1 MRRRDLRNGA
11 VAASV
16 SRRAAAALLLTVF
29 AGLASSVVT
38 PTSTSVASSAI
49 AAEPAPADERGQYIY
64 TEGKSRS
71 NRVITAVLRRGEAPV
86 PAAILPCG
94 SCHGTDGRGA
104 ADYSGV
110 APLNINWYALAQAG
124 KHEHGARLHT
134 AFDEQSIARAI
145 IDGVDPDGNALD
157 STMPRY
163 NMSDEDMADLIAYL
177 KAVDSQADPG
187 IGPTSIRIGTVLPME
202 GQLAGMGEAMR
213 DTIEAYF
220 STVNAAGGVHGRRL
234 ELVIGSWGANDDP
247 PIWPARD
254 LVDKELPF
262 ALVSGYVPNYDA
274 EFAALSA
281 EKSIPLI
288 GPYTALLPLDG
299 ADDNDEDS
307 DEAGNKRFSFYAV
320 SGLAEEAQVLVEA
333 VAAEMVPGQTR
344 VAVVYP
350 QVQSFDALAES
361 ARDRAAE
368 LGFRSATVSAYWYGQ
383 FDSAA
388 TVAQLRDEQVDAVV
402 FLGSAEELLQ
412 LGRAAER
419 AGWLPYLLSPGLLA
433 ESQVFDLPKSF
444 SGRVL
449 LSYASLPTDY
459 TPEGSAEFEKLHD
472 AFSFEYRYSMAQ
484 IAAYTSAKIA
494 VEGLE
499 RAGRSLSREEL
510 VQALEGLQDYHPGL
524 VPPISFGPDRRIGAL
539 GAHIVRVD
547 LAAGRFDEST
557 QWIDLGTASDAN

>member
-16 SRRAAAALLLTVF
+16 SRRAAAALLLVVC
-29 AGLASSVVT
+29 AGLVSSVVT
-38 PTSTSVASSAI
+38 PTSTTIASSAI
-49 AAEPAPADERGQYIY
+49 AAEPVPADERGQYVY

-71 NRVITAVLRRGEAPV
+71 NRVITSVLRRGEAPV

-124 KHEHGARLHT
+124 KHEHGARRHA
-134 AFDEQSIARAI
+134 AFDEKSLARAI
-145 IDGVDPDGNALD
+145 VDGTDPDGNALD

-163 NMSDEDMADLIAYL
+163 DMSDEDMADLIAYL
-177 KAVDSQADPG
+177 KVIDSETDPG
-187 IGPTSIRIGTVLPME
+187 ISATSIRIGTVLPMQ

-220 STVNAAGGVHGRRL
+220 STVNTAGGVHGRKL
-234 ELVIGSWGANDDP
+234 ELVIGTWGENDDP
-247 PIWPARD
+247 PIWSARN
-254 LVDKELPF
+254 LVDNELPF

-274 EFAALSA
+274 EFEALSA
-281 EKSIPLI
+281 EKKIPLI
-288 GPYTALLPLDG
+288 GPYTALLPRDSGENDG
-299 ADDNDEDS
+299 ENNN
-307 DEAGNKRFSFYAV
+307 EARNKRFSFYSVA
-320 SGLAEEAQVLVEA
+320 GLAEQAEVLVEA
-333 VAAEMVPGQTR
+333 VAADMDSGQTR

-350 QVQSFDALAES
+350 QVRSFDVLAES
-361 ARDRAAE
+361 ARARAAE
-368 LGFRSATVSAYWYGQ
+368 LGFRSATDSAYRFGQ
-383 FDSAA
+383 FDSEA
-388 TVAQLRDEQVDAVV
+388 TVTKLRDNQVDAVV

-433 ESQVFDLPKSF
+433 ESRVFDLPKSF

-472 AFSFEYRYSMAQ
+472 DFGFDYRYSIAQ
-484 IAAYTSAKIA
+484 IAAYTAAKIT

-499 RAGRSLSREEL
+499 RAGRNLSREEL
-510 VQALEGLQDYHPGL
+510 VLALEGVKDYHPGL
-524 VPPISFGPDRRIGAL
+524 VPPVSFGPDRRIGAL

-557 QWIDLGTASDAN
+557 QWIGLGG